1 MTTAAVGVRPAY
13 SPRMWVYCVATI
25 AAVAVIAEHLR
36 SHFARGSVGHDRMAG
51 MPGMAGVPETHTAAM
66 SLAWLWMWWVVMTAA
81 MMLPLAAGEAD
92 RIAAAS
98 LWGRRH
104 VAVIEHLAGYLAVW
118 SVFGLAAIWVVDV
131 VWPSGVPAAAPVL
144 ALLSAAM
151 WQVTGLRKRAFR
163 RCGRSTYINVRG
175 WRADRDC
182 VIAGVSYGRRCLIT
196 SGDGGDG
203 VGAQRLTDGGAG
215 NLAFYRTSPRAES
228 RAAGGA
234 AAGGRLAGW
243 DGCRARLVECPR
255 AGSSAIATA
264 GRFGAHRSARKGL
277 ASCAPD
283 DRDRPPHDAQSGIL
297 G

>member
-13 SPRMWVYCVATI
+13 SPRMWVYGAATI

-36 SHFARGSVGHDRMAG
+36 SHFAPGSVGHHRMAG

-104 VAVIEHLAGYLAVW
+104 VAVIEHLACYLAVW

-151 WQVTGLRKRAFR
+151 WQVTGLRKRALR
-163 RCGRSTYINVRG
+163 RCGRPTYINVRG

-196 SGDGGDG
+196 CAP
-203 VGAQRLTDGGAG
+203 VMAVMA
-215 NLAFYRTSPRAES
+215 LAHSALLMVALAILLFTERAP
-228 RAAGGA
+228 GPNP
-234 AAGGRLAGW
+234 
-243 DGCRARLVECPR
+243 ARR
-255 AGSSAIATA
+255 AGRPLEAVLLVGMAV
-264 GRFGAHRSARKGL
+264 GL
-277 ASCAPD
+277 ALWGVVGRGHLP
-283 DRDRPPHDAQSGIL
+283 
-297 G
+297 